1 MAARASEIAAAAFDP
16 LCPRLTRIAYRTLG
30 SVADAEDV
38 VQDAFLA
45 RHRWRGDPRPGSLSA
60 PPAAARIVDAS
71 QSAGFFGRFAA
82 CPSTSAHSRT
92 LMGTAPLGNPAA
104 SSELRLSVELGAT
117 ETSTT

>member
-16 LCPRLTRIAYRTLG
+16 LRPRLTRIAYRTLG

-60 PPAAARIVDAS
+60 PPAAARIAE
-71 QSAGFFGRFAA
+71 ARLLHAFGFEGVSFVHQPLALKLEIARLFVHHE
-82 CPSTSAHSRT
+82 CPHVEECTQALETNVAT
-92 LMGTAPLGNPAA
+92 LTF
-104 SSELRLSVELGAT
+104 
-117 ETSTT
+117 